1 MAKLR
6 DSKKIRL
13 KTNPSITE
21 IKSIN
26 IGDIIFLDGI
36 IYTAREGVY
45 KRVLEDKKNLP
56 LDLPKVSAANFHCS
70 PAAVQNE
77 NGEFNLGSVTATA
90 SFRFSKWIS
99 SIWDIKIF

>member
-56 LDLPKVSAANFHCS
+56 LDLSLIHISEPTS
-70 PAAVQNE
+70 PY
-77 NGEFNLGSVTATA
+77 
-90 SFRFSKWIS
+90 
-99 SIWDIKIF
+99 

>member
-13 KTNPSITE
+13 KTNPSINE
-21 IKSIN
+21 IKSIK

-56 LDLPKVSAANFHCS
+56 LDPVSYTHLTLPTILRV
-70 PAAVQNE
+70 
-77 NGEFNLGSVTATA
+77 
-90 SFRFSKWIS
+90 
-99 SIWDIKIF
+99 

>member
-21 IKSIN
+21 IKSIK

-56 LDLPKVSAANFHCS
+56 
-70 PAAVQNE
+70 
-77 NGEFNLGSVTATA
+77 
-90 SFRFSKWIS
+90 
-99 SIWDIKIF
+99 

>member
-21 IKSIN
+21 IKSIK

-36 IYTAREGVY
+36 IYTAREGVN
-45 KRVLEDKKNLP
+45 KRVLEDKKPLP
-56 LDLPKVSAANFHCS
+56 LELPKVRA
-70 PAAVQNE
+70 
-77 NGEFNLGSVTATA
+77 
-90 SFRFSKWIS
+90 
-99 SIWDIKIF
+99 